1 MSEVESAGAA
11 VTAGLVAAAIDGP
24 KKKGGRV
31 KAACLNCGSQMDGRF
46 CAECGQPANIH
57 RTLGHMVAEVLRG
70 IFNLDTRAWKTL
82 PLLLFRP
89 GTLTRSYIHG
99 QRARYISPLA
109 MFLLSVFTMFV
120 VFGFTNGSRIGVSD
134 PVQRAAALEE
144 ARTEIGE
151 ARQQVQEALARRNG
165 GVPAD
170 AANPADTAD
179 PANTAEETEAFDFDE
194 TSIYEEIRKSAQ
206 DGELNV
212 NTGWPAFDAN
222 LRENLLNPEL
232 AVYKIQNAAYE
243 NAFLLVPI
251 SLPLIWLL
259 FIWRRGTT
267 WFDHS
272 VYILYSLSFVSL
284 LFIGI
289 SLLTMIP
296 GAAGVLTAPLLLASF
311 VHSFFHLKGGYGLS
325 WFSAA
330 WRLPF
335 QLVFACVG
343 LTIYVIII
351 IAMGLVG

>member
-1 MSEVESAGAA
+1 MSGEVESVGAA
-11 VTAGLVAAAIDGP
+11 VTAGLVAAAVDGP
-24 KKKGGRV
+24 KKKGGPV
-31 KAACLNCGSQMDGRF
+31 KGVCPNCGSQIDGKF
-46 CAECGQPANIH
+46 CPECGQPSNIH
-57 RTLGHMVAEVLRG
+57 RTLGHMGGEFLRG

-89 GTLTRSYIHG
+89 GTLTSSYIHG

-120 VFGFTNGSRIGVSD
+120 VFGLTNGSRIGVSE

-144 ARTEIGE
+144 ASTEMGA
-151 ARQQVQEALARRNG
+151 ARREVREALARG
-165 GVPAD
+165 GISAEPTDTDAD
-170 AANPADTAD
+170 SGAD
-179 PANTAEETEAFDFDE
+179 EAQVFDLEDG
-194 TSIYEEIRKSAQ
+194 SVYDQIRKSAES
-206 DGELNV
+206 GELKV
-212 NTGWPAFDAN
+212 NTGWLTLDGK
-222 LRENLLNPEL
+222 LTENLENPEL
-232 AVYKIQNAAYE
+232 AVYRIQNAAYE

-284 LFIGI
+284 LFIAF
-289 SLLTMIP
+289 SLLSMIP
-296 GAAGVLTAPLLLASF
+296 GALGILSFPLIVGAL

-335 QLVFACVG
+335 QLVFACIG
-343 LTIYVIII
+343 LVIYLLVILV
-351 IAMGLVG
+351 MGLVG

>member
-1 MSEVESAGAA
+1 MSDVESAGAA
-11 VTAGLVAAAIDGP
+11 VTAGLVAAAIDGQ
-24 KKKGGRV
+24 KKKGGPV
-31 KAACLNCGSQMDGRF
+31 KGICPNCGSQIDGKF

-57 RTLGHMVAEVLRG
+57 RTLGHMGAELLRG
-70 IFNLDTRAWKTL
+70 IFNFDTRAWKTL

-120 VFGFTNGSRIGVSD
+120 VFGLTDGSRIGVSD
-134 PVQRAAALEE
+134 PVQRAAALDE
-144 ARTEIGE
+144 ASAEVGAARRQVREALERSGVSADATDG
-151 ARQQVQEALARRNG
+151 ARQTQV
-165 GVPAD
+165 
-170 AANPADTAD
+170 
-179 PANTAEETEAFDFDE
+179 FDFDNE
-194 TSIYEEIRKSAQ
+194 SIYDEIRKSAAS
-206 DGELNV
+206 GELKV
-212 NTGWPAFDAN
+212 DTGWPALDAK

-232 AVYKIQNAAYE
+232 AVYRIQNAAYE

-284 LFIGI
+284 IFIFI
-289 SLLTMIP
+289 SLLAMIP
-296 GAAGVLTAPLLLASF
+296 GAAGALAPPLLVASC
-311 VHSFFHLKGGYGLS
+311 VHSYFHLKGGYGLS

-335 QLVFACVG
+335 QLAFALVG
-343 LTIYVIII
+343 LIIYLLVIV
-351 IAMGLVG
+351 AMGLVG

>member
-1 MSEVESAGAA
+1 MSDVETAGAA
-11 VTAGLVAAAIDGP
+11 VTAGLVAAAIDGQ
-24 KKKGGRV
+24 KKKGGPV
-31 KAACLNCGSQMDGRF
+31 NGVCPNCGSQIDGKF
-46 CAECGQPANIH
+46 CAQCGQPANIH
-57 RTLGHMVAEVLRG
+57 RTLGHMGAEFLRG

-120 VFGFTNGSRIGVSD
+120 VFGFTDGSRIGVSD

-144 ARTEIGE
+144 ADAEVDA
-151 ARQQVQEALARRNG
+151 ARRQVREALERG
-165 GVPAD
+165 GISADTTDANSATTD
-170 AANPADTAD
+170 AADS
-179 PANTAEETEAFDFDE
+179 AEEPQVFDFE
-194 TSIYEEIRKSAQ
+194 NQSIYDEIRKSAES
-206 DGELNV
+206 GELNV
-212 NTGWPAFDAN
+212 NTGWPALDAK

-232 AVYKIQNAAYE
+232 AVYRIQNAAYE

-272 VYILYSLSFVSL
+272 VYILYSLSYVSL
-284 LFIGI
+284 LFIFI
-289 SLLTMIP
+289 SLLAMIP
-296 GAAGVLTAPLLLASF
+296 GAAAVLVAPLLFASV
-311 VHSFFHLKGGYGLS
+311 VHSYFHLKGGYGLS

-335 QLVFACVG
+335 QLAFAVIG
-343 LTIYVIII
+343 LSIYLLVIIVL
-351 IAMGLVG
+351 GLVG